1 MNKENKVKNNLKVLR
16 TESGL
21 TQKKLSEEIN
31 IPLRTLQNWETG
43 IRNINPDKAKILA
56 DFFEVSVGYLL
67 GFSEEKK
74 DIFKSTLDIVTIE
87 DEHVELENFVALLD
101 IARYKTVDVRDK
113 IISNLKKYYDYY
125 GEKMKAEDDFVSEEK
140 FQSFLKSHQ
149 EKTEQYQS
157 MLLIGLMR
165 LRSDIRFAIL
175 DLLSLEGEKL
185 EAVENIIRIIAD
197 NPIQVSEL
205 KQSNK
210 DNKNDLPQSESPL
223 TTNEIQ

>member
-1 MNKENKVKNNLKVLR
+1 MNKIKELR
-16 TESGL
+16 KEKKL
-21 TQKKLSEEIN
+21 TQKELS
-31 IPLRTLQNWETG
+31 LKTG
-43 IRNINPDKAKILA
+43 IPYRTIQRWENGETTIKTEKVDELA
-56 DFFEVSVGYLL
+56 GFFGVSVGYLL

-74 DIFKSTLDIVTIE
+74 DVFKSTLDIVTIE
-87 DEHVELENFVALLD
+87 DDYVELENFVALLD

-125 GEKMKAEDDFVSEEK
+125 GEKMKEDEDFVSEEK

-165 LRSDIRFAIL
+165 LRNDIRFAIL

-185 EAVENIIRIIAD
+185 ETVENIIRIVAN

-205 KQSNK
+205 NQLNK
-210 DNKNDLPQSESPL
+210 DN
-223 TTNEIQ
+223 